1 MCQSGDNTPPFY
13 PQDRFSSVGIPC
25 ELWAG
30 ELPLKQV
37 YTIRDEVIASGNMW
51 FHMCAF
57 ETIARTVTEKHQ

>member
-1 MCQSGDNTPPFY
+1 MCRSGGNTPPFY

-30 ELPLKQV
+30 EPPLKQV
-37 YTIRDEVIASGNMW
+37 YTIRDEVIASGNIG
-51 FHMCAF
+51 FISVAF